1 MVQIAPG
8 DFGGIFDTLARF
20 WSNFVEGTMLSEKT
34 FIIGL
39 MMLRSSTVPAL
50 TIAISKILCSARFA
64 VI

>member
-1 MVQIAPG
+1 MVQFAPG
-8 DFGGIFDTLARF
+8 DFAGIFDTLARF
-20 WSNFVEGTMLSEKT
+20 WSSIVEGTMLSAKT

-50 TIAISKILCSARFA
+50 TLTIPKILCSARFA